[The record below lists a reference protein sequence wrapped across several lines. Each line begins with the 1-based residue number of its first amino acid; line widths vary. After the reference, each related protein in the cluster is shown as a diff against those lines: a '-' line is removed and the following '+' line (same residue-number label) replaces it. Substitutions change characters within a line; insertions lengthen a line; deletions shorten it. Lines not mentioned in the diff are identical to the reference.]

1 MTTVIRMV
9 NDVSNKKADNPQV
22 EDVDWAREFYR
33 NPPEWA
39 KDGGP
44 DGYWS
49 DVVDWARMCHSDED
63 DEDDGGRSER
73 SDL

>member
-1 MTTVIRMV
+1 MATE
-9 NDVSNKKADNPQV
+9 VSNKKADKAMS
-22 EDVDWAREFYR
+22 EDAKRVLEFYR

-39 KDGGP
+39 RDGGL

-63 DEDDGGRSER
+63 DEDDE
-73 SDL
+73 